1 MKRLLEDPAAQA
13 EIEIPAEP
21 DQEHD
26 PGAEEVKENEPE
38 FQNPVIDPEIDAQ
51 EPDWA
56 QYDEKEDK
64 YGMSYNELIC
74 PLIKSVQELTA
85 ENNQL
90 KSQLANVMSR
100 LDALENK

>member
-1 MKRLLEDPAAQA
+1 MIFCTVLGFVSLEITNGRNGSLNGHPESSNAVAKR
-13 EIEIPAEP
+13 
-21 DQEHD
+21 
-26 PGAEEVKENEPE
+26 V
-38 FQNPVIDPEIDAQ
+38 V
-51 EPDWA
+51 

-90 KSQLANVMSR
+90 KSQLASVMSR